1 MNNNCPGRDMFKNE
15 TRWLVV
21 DDNEDL
27 QMMLADR
34 LRAWGYDVAIA
45 GNGQEALKYL
55 QEISVIGFFLDIE
68 MPVMN
73 GLTLLS
79 ELKRRDMQVP
89 VIVMSAGS
97 DPQQFDRAM
106 ALGAV
111 DYLRKPIDSELLAQK
126 CVRVF

>member
-1 MNNNCPGRDMFKNE
+1 MFKNE